1 LYNMKF
7 SSPSFFFFWVQVAL
21 IDLHVVCAVFHASK
35 FKAPFSNPVYSLCF
49 FLMIGS
55 SCQHLSF
62 SDRKI
67 MIQGQNGQYPSMQ
80 NQSGMLS
87 DLVRLTLPSLSPEN
101 LNDRSKNLVQH

>member
-1 LYNMKF
+1 
-7 SSPSFFFFWVQVAL
+7 
-21 IDLHVVCAVFHASK
+21 
-35 FKAPFSNPVYSLCF
+35 
-49 FLMIGS
+49 
-55 SCQHLSF
+55 
-62 SDRKI
+62 